1 MVFKNITNNARMAFE
16 KKKFFGLN
24 TARDVA
30 CAHTIQFRIRVSG
43 SCCEG
48 YYYYES
54 LLWFILLLLLAL
66 SSGVVHDDM
75 KVG

>member
-16 KKKFFGLN
+16 KNFFFGLN

-48 YYYYES
+48 YYYES